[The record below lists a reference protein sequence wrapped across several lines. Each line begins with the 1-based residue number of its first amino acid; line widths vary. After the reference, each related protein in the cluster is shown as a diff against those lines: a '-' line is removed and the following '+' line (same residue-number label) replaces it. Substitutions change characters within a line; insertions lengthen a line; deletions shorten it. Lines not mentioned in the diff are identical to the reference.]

1 MITRPVARWIVFGIC
16 LTIMIA
22 SFFMTSVVSK
32 PVVNDP
38 VVSQDESV
46 TKSAALNP

>member
-1 MITRPVARWIVFGIC
+1 MITRPVARWIAFGIC

-22 SFFMTSVVSK
+22 SFFMTFALSK

-38 VVSQDESV
+38 VVGQDESL
-46 TKSAALNP
+46 TKSVTLNP